1 MARLTDR
8 QLAEL
13 LYRDDLVLKHSAS
26 PQIRTTVSKLED
38 TAAAMSKN
46 TAKEPS
52 SAGGAGATLVAALID
67 FLIQAWLVA

>member
-1 MARLTDR
+1 
-8 QLAEL
+8 
-13 LYRDDLVLKHSAS
+13 
-26 PQIRTTVSKLED
+26 
-38 TAAAMSKN
+38 MSKN